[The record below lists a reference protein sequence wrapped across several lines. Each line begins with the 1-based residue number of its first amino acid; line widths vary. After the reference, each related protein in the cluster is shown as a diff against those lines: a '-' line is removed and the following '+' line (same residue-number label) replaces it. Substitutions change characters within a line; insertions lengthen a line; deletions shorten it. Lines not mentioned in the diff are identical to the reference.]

1 MGLRTSLAEGEQTDP
16 DSPQVE
22 RIDRLTQIALAAG
35 GGSLPTRTALGFLRV
50 IQDRPAH
57 VRTVL
62 ADIDLRADP
71 PTQSRAYAVR
81 GIAEA
86 ELGEIGRAVS
96 SRLTAHRLAPDEPF
110 VTMLDAVLAAKATE
124 RPGAGPG

>member
-62 ADIDLRADP
+62 ADIDRE
-71 PTQSRAYAVR
+71 VN
-81 GIAEA
+81 
-86 ELGEIGRAVS
+86 